1 MQDKLDKEQ
10 IARQMEETRQ
20 FLLNFKDR
28 RGELNTL
35 DELERKLIAE
45 ENDKQQQKREAVWR
59 AEEEAR
65 IKLMY
70 QVYAARDKKILG
82 KKSLKKDSLTQK
94 QQERQYEID
103 MLENYEKE
111 VEIKKKKI
119 AEINKQHQ

>member
-1 MQDKLDKEQ
+1 
-10 IARQMEETRQ
+10 
-20 FLLNFKDR
+20 
-28 RGELNTL
+28 
-35 DELERKLIAE
+35 
-45 ENDKQQQKREAVWR
+45 
-59 AEEEAR
+59 
-65 IKLMY
+65 MY